1 MKANVRIIK
10 ENIVILDKDDISD
23 IEDCFAT
30 LDFVSVWA
38 DSQKEKVDLDFVEK
52 SKAYFYNI
60 LKILK
65 QPSESVNETDATNT
79 SVLKVDAHAN
89 TMVNGEKIL
98 TGLESRFYASLP
110 EEFTTQE
117 YFEIADRL
125 NALRKT
131 AEKWMRKFV
140 DNYCIVT
147 RYKQGHYRKVFKT
160 FTKTEVFIGNKKNN

>member
-10 ENIVILDKDDISD
+10 ENIVILDKDDIINLEDALGTLSQMEMLTEDLKDCYSISEED
-23 IEDCFAT
+23 I
-30 LDFVSVWA
+30 
-38 DSQKEKVDLDFVEK
+38 EK
-52 SKAYFYNI
+52 SKSFLCEI

-65 QPSESVNETDATNT
+65 YQPEVMNEDGVQN
-79 SVLKVDAHAN
+79 VLKVDAHAN

-117 YFEIADRL
+117 YFDIADRL
-125 NALRKT
+125 NILRKT

-160 FTKTEVFIGNKKNN
+160 FTKTEVFIGNKAK